1 MGLPI
6 VVSEYRERKILKRF
20 QVTPVSPV
28 MLLVVEFTIYVLYAL
43 ASMVLLFPA
52 AACFW
57 GVAFRGSWP
66 AFIGSWLLTLVSTL
80 SIGMM
85 VGGIA
90 KDTKIASVIASVL
103 YFPMLIFS
111 GATVPL
117 EVMPGMMQ
125 KIVRLFPLT
134 QGIQLMKSASLGL
147 PAGNLWQPVLVMV
160 VVTIVCMGIAV
171 KCFKW
176 E

>member
-1 MGLPI
+1 
-6 VVSEYRERKILKRF
+6 
-20 QVTPVSPV
+20 
-28 MLLVVEFTIYVLYAL
+28 
-43 ASMVLLFPA
+43 
-52 AACFW
+52 
-57 GVAFRGSWP
+57 
-66 AFIGSWLLTLVSTL
+66 
-80 SIGMM
+80 MM

-147 PAGNLWQPVLVMV
+147 SAGNLWQPVLVMV